1 MNRNFEIVDGI
12 YLVQEGYELDLHN
25 NFDFTNLDYSI
36 EHRKLVLNWQRS
48 KGDWV
53 SSDTPKALAIEFKE
67 VSEFRFMPRDS
78 EMPFTEDDCIN
89 SFGYWVDE
97 DWAEGVIMVEPNQ
110 TAEPQWLTAIDFMSG
125 AVLAVQAESASAKVT
140 A

>member
-12 YLVQEGYELDLHN
+12 YLVQESHELDLHN
-25 NFDFTNLDYSI
+25 NFDFKDLDYSV
-36 EHRKLVLNWQRS
+36 EKRKLVLNWQRS
-48 KGDWV
+48 EGDWV
-53 SSDTPKALAIEFKE
+53 SSDTPKALIVEFNE

-78 EMPFTEDDCIN
+78 EIPFTEDDCIN

-110 TAEPQWLTAIDFMSG
+110 EVESEWLTAIDFMSG
-125 AVLAVQAESASAKVT
+125 AVLAVQAESANAKVM